1 MYRANRNRFRRNAN
15 DTGTE
20 TQPSHDSSTDSST
33 TANSSTVNNTVNNSA
48 DNNTADN
55 NRTVNHKD
63 DTAKCI
69 GKECTPVKETIDD
82 SVRAHKH
89 TAAIEMPLTDDKA
102 RAKETN
108 DRKDALEKKA
118 LDKKVLDTLTAQ
130 SHGAVPTGLLDKS
143 LLTTTLS
150 DDALMAY
157 KLVSGSSNYMF
168 HDYYSAFSNPF
179 HEYVCGLY
187 QSGDI
192 SYKNIT
198 IDFGSSNYT
207 NTTLYKR
214 AQYNGSTGMLV
225 AGDMILFTIET
236 ALTGDDAGQYAR
248 FNVGFYINEVM
259 TKDDN
264 DVQTV
269 QSKIKTGILEKP
281 SPTVLYEGGT
291 DVLSTAKDTNGNV
304 YVVKKNKTVSDV
316 TTFLQTVTKPGD
328 TPYETLDIL
337 EPTNMS
343 ESTGQINTNPNYENR
358 FKNNRLEF
366 SSRYGADMLTVPH
379 PSASGDVVLPDSF
392 PSEDNV
398 EGTKDNIKT
407 FDCYVK
413 GYFFVYRVGVKEG
426 VTPSVTSLSDSITQ
440 TYSFEMNEY
449 SHMQCEVKT
458 DYVILKTDWFTA
470 NIPTSTGA
478 DNKLYLNKY
487 NSNITAPFCATGGFF
502 TTNCTD
508 DNNNNIFTIET
519 LDSDDNDDD
528 KVKIGSK
535 FIGFSILS
543 QNKFIGD
550 QNYQVIMETLGE
562 EPLVDVDDVV
572 KSQHVSNAIKSRK
585 STGCCIV

>member
-15 DTGTE
+15 DTGTAA
-20 TQPSHDSSTDSST
+20 QPSHGSSTDSST
-33 TANSSTVNNTVNNSA
+33 ANNTANNTVDNSTDNNITNNNS
-48 DNNTADN
+48 
-55 NRTVNHKD
+55 TVHHKD
-63 DTAKCI
+63 ETVKCI
-69 GKECTPVKETIDD
+69 GKECTPVEEKIDD
-82 SVRAHKH
+82 SISAHKH
-89 TAAIEMPLTDDKA
+89 TAAIEMPLTDDQV

-108 DRKDALEKKA
+108 DRKDKLEKKA
-118 LDKKVLDTLTAQ
+118 IDKKALDTLNTP
-130 SHGAVPTGLLDKS
+130 SHGDVPTGLLDRD

-150 DDALMAY
+150 DDALMVPSF
-157 KLVSGSSNYMF
+157 KSGSETYTLY
-168 HDYYSAFSNPF
+168 DYYSAFGSPF
-179 HEYVCGLY
+179 HEYACSLY

-192 SYKNIT
+192 SYKTIT

-207 NTTLYKR
+207 NTTLYNR

-225 AGDMILFTIET
+225 AGDMILFTIAT
-236 ALTGDDAGQYAR
+236 ALTGDDAGKYAR

-259 TKDDN
+259 TKDGN
-264 DVQTV
+264 GVQTV

-281 SPTVLYEGGT
+281 SPTVLYEDGT

-304 YVVKKNKTVSDV
+304 YVVKKDKIVSDV
-316 TTFLQTVTKPGD
+316 TTFLQTVTKTGD
-328 TPYETLDIL
+328 TSYETLDIL

-343 ESTGQINTNPNYENR
+343 KSTGQINANPNYENR
-358 FKNNRLEF
+358 FKNNHLEF

-392 PSEDNV
+392 PSVDQDAN
-398 EGTKDNIKT
+398 TQNTIKT

-413 GYFFVYRVGVKEG
+413 GYFFVYRVGVKES
-426 VTPSVTSLSDSITQ
+426 VTPPVASLSDSITQ

-449 SHMQCEVKT
+449 SHMQCILENT
-458 DYVILKTDWFTA
+458 GDATLKTDWFTA
-470 NIPTSTGA
+470 NIPTGTNA
-478 DNKLYLNKY
+478 ANKLYLNQY

-508 DNNNNIFTIET
+508 IDNTKNIFTIEA
-519 LDSDDNDDD
+519 LNSSDSDSD
-528 KVKIGSK
+528 KVNIDSK
-535 FIGFSILS
+535 FLGFSIFS
-543 QNKFIGD
+543 QNNFIGD

-572 KSQHVSNAIKSRK
+572 KSQHVSEAIKSKK